1 MPYEKGGRADKNGN
15 RFEIRWVVYQLL
27 QVLEEKIEYIILE
40 AIGEDERGID
50 VWVGNK
56 DGTKEG
62 QQCKGRNG
70 SKEYWDY
77 GSVNAKG
84 IFDNW
89 KYHLDRDRL
98 NKVSLVSPLAFTYL
112 EDLIERAKTTAN
124 NPNNFYRGQILTS
137 SKEFIKFFNNFCLAM
152 LLNKEEKVDLIKCIS
167 YLNRITYRQTPDD
180 NLKEIILDKIRYLL
194 IGNEEEIYDLLISL
208 VVEGDIL
215 GEEIRYSTVYT
226 FLESKKIQLRNL
238 TSDKRLLPRIYELNM
253 EYEKGFS
260 KIDGTLIIRN
270 EFSLC
275 RRVIDTGESIIIHG
289 RAGRGKSGCTVDI
302 INYCQE
308 KTIPYLAIKLDK
320 RIPKGT
326 AENWGKEI
334 GLPAS
339 IAHCVHSVSKN
350 KHAVI
355 ILDQLDALRWTQ
367 AHSRDSLIVCEQII
381 EQVRKLNSERK
392 CNISIVFI
400 CRTYDLEND
409 NNISLLFRESEARV
423 NSFKW
428 NKIQINDLS
437 EEIVRPIVGER
448 YNQITS
454 KLKEVLKIPSNL
466 YIWKQLDPKKKY
478 AECSSA
484 SNLVSEWWN
493 QISEKCSISGL
504 DEIELNKIK
513 SEIVSWLEKNGRIY
527 FPLNALNISKS
538 YIDFL
543 ASNSFFVIQ
552 GNKVSFAHQ
561 SILDCFLADEL
572 VKRYFDGENII
583 GLIGPKDKQVPS
595 KRYQIQMF
603 LEMLLEYDSR
613 DFLKVGQNI
622 FETDEIRYVI
632 KFVFLEILNQI
643 EILDEEI
650 QRFILEKCEDE
661 IYEKHFTRS
670 VFMTKPQ
677 YVRLLRKEGILD
689 KWFKDSERKEIV
701 FNLLESISP
710 EYSSEDVLFLKKN
723 AFKSEEDDNRF
734 VRCFPYDLNEDTD
747 ELFELRM
754 TFYEKYPEKAESYI
768 NIKNMMK
775 NTAMRAIRILGFF
788 LKNKLNKHGK
798 SIYRY
803 EEEFFDSVSEII
815 VSNGMEII
823 NLLVPY
829 IPTQKDVMLTI
840 NDWSGHYVYNNGL
853 ERTCIQIVK
862 KANANIISSEP
873 SIFWEYYQ
881 KFMGQGFYLFNEILL
896 DGFTH
901 LPESYSDLVIEYLI
915 QDFDNNIFVLT
926 DGSGNELSLAKNV
939 LVKHARY
946 CSQDTFSKLE
956 NEILKYLPS
965 DAKERYKRRIEYNK
979 ADNGVRVYWNFC
991 GDLQKELLE
1000 ILPTKRTKPQTAN
1013 MINVLNRKFPNVTR
1027 YYRQDGILS
1036 GKVSDPI
1043 SGKKLSDK
1051 QWLEILKNKKI
1062 KNRDHLSWND
1072 DFIDNSIRGF
1082 SDSFR
1087 KAVSENPIRLIEL
1100 VIQYKDEIF
1109 SEYIDA
1115 LFGSVA
1121 YSEQIEE
1128 VPTELLEKMILTFPY
1143 DYTSDRASYIC
1154 NIIDKKSGN
1163 SWSSSIIEILID
1175 IAINHR
1181 NPEIGQVNI
1190 SNYEDKE
1197 LKSFNMLQSN
1207 SINCVRGSAAQAIG
1221 RLLWNHE
1228 SLFGSFKRAIESLV
1242 SDQNPA
1248 VKLAALYALWPSYNI
1263 DREWA
1268 TAQILGLYE
1277 QDCKFAGFSGTN
1289 DMLFYLYP
1297 KYRERVLS
1305 VIMSCYESEDEDIIR
1320 RGSYCLCE
1328 MYIRN
1333 NEFENI
1339 LDNIDAMSEEQ
1350 AKFILE
1356 MANLYFNKDGFNNI
1370 AKEII
1375 LEFKNSEL
1383 DLEVPVSSLFYN
1395 NRIDL
1400 NRDKEFLLEIMDSD
1414 MSRRTVHGFVHYL
1427 EKESKSIIDYKDIVI
1442 SMSYQIIENRNID
1455 NNNLRIYDEISKLII
1470 SLYDET
1476 SGSSLNEMKKIA
1488 EEGLN
1493 LWDLMFENHV
1503 GSIRSLSRKIMER

>member
-15 RFEIRWVVYQLL
+15 RFEIRWVIYQLL
-27 QVLEEKIEYIILE
+27 QVLEEKIEYVILE
-40 AIGEDERGID
+40 ALGDDENGVDI
-50 VWVGNK
+50 WVGKKN
-56 DGTKEG
+56 GIREG

-77 GSVNAKG
+77 ASIHAKG

-89 KYHLDRDRL
+89 KYHLDRDEA
-98 NKVSLVSPLAFTYL
+98 NTVSLVSPLAFTSL
-112 EDLIERAKTTAN
+112 EDLIERAKSSGKD
-124 NPNNFYRGQILTS
+124 PHNFYSGQILTS
-137 SKEFIKFFNNFCLAM
+137 SKKFVTFFGNFCNAM
-152 LLNKEEKVDLIKCIS
+152 SIDKNIDSELVKCIS
-167 YLNRITYRQTPDD
+167 YLNRIFYRQIPDVS
-180 NLKEIILDKIRYLL
+180 LKETILDKIRYLL
-194 IGNEEEIYDLLISL
+194 IGNEDEIYNLFISWI
-208 VVEGDIL
+208 VEGDIL
-215 GEEIRYSTVYT
+215 GEEISYSTIYA

-238 TSDKRLLPRIYELNM
+238 TLDKRILPRINELNM

-260 KIDGTLIIRN
+260 KIDDTLIKRD

-275 RRVIDTGESIIIHG
+275 RRVVDEGESIIIHG

-308 KTIPYLAIKLDK
+308 KEIPYLAIKLDK
-320 RIPKGT
+320 RIPKST

-339 IAHCVHSVSKN
+339 IAHCIHSISKN
-350 KHAVI
+350 KHAVVV
-355 ILDQLDALRWTQ
+355 LDQLDALRWTQ
-367 AHSRDSLIVCEQII
+367 AHSRESLIVCEQII
-381 EQVRKLNSERK
+381 EQVMKLNTERK
-392 CNISIVFI
+392 HNISIVFV
-400 CRTYDLEND
+400 CRTYDLDND
-409 NNISLLFRESEARV
+409 NNIKLLFKESDARV
-423 NSFKW
+423 NLIKW

-437 EEIVRPIVGER
+437 EEIVRPIIGER
-448 YNQITS
+448 YSQITN

-466 YIWKQLDPKKKY
+466 YIWKQLDPQKNY
-478 AECSSA
+478 VECSST

-493 QISEKCSISGL
+493 QLTEKCSMSGL
-504 DEIELNKIK
+504 DEIELNSIK
-513 SEIVSWLEKNGRIY
+513 SEVVSWLEKNGRIY

-538 YIDFL
+538 YVDFL
-543 ASNSFFVIQ
+543 ASNSFFVIH

-572 VKRYFDGENII
+572 VKRYFQGESVID
-583 GLIGPKDKQVPS
+583 LIGSKDKQTPS
-595 KRYQIQMF
+595 KRYQTQMF
-603 LEMLLEYDSR
+603 LEILLEYDSC
-613 DFLKVGQNI
+613 DFLEVGQVI
-622 FETDEIRYVI
+622 FESDQIRYFV

-643 EILDEEI
+643 EILDEDI

-677 YVRLLRKEGILD
+677 YVSLLRKEGILD

-710 EYSSEDVLFLKKN
+710 EYNSEDVLFIKKN

-734 VRCFPYDLNEDTD
+734 IRCFPYDLNEGTD

-754 TFYEKYPEKAESYI
+754 IFYEKYPKKAESYI

-775 NTAMRAIRILGFF
+775 NTEMRAIRILEFF

-803 EEEFFDSVSEII
+803 EEEFFDSMSEII
-815 VSNGMEII
+815 VSSGMEII

-829 IPTQKDVMLTI
+829 IPAQKDWMLTF
-840 NDWSGHYVYNNGL
+840 NDWSGRYEHNKGL

-873 SIFWEYYQ
+873 SIFWEYYR

-926 DGSGNELSLAKNV
+926 DGSENELSLTKRV
-939 LVKHARY
+939 LVKHAEH
-946 CSQDTFSKLE
+946 CSQDTFRKLE
-956 NEILKYLPS
+956 NKILKYLPS
-965 DAKERYKRRIEYNK
+965 DAKECYKRRIEYNK
-979 ADNGVRVYWNFC
+979 EENGMRVYWNFC

-1000 ILPTKRTKPQTAN
+1000 ILPTNRITSQTAD
-1013 MINVLNRKFPNVTR
+1013 MINVLNRKFPNGTR
-1027 YYRQDGILS
+1027 YYRQDGIHS
-1036 GKVSDPI
+1036 GIVSSPI
-1043 SGKKLSDK
+1043 SGKKLSEK
-1051 QWLEILKNKKI
+1051 QWLEILQNKKI
-1062 KNRDHLSWND
+1062 KNRDHLSWDD
-1072 DFIDNSIRGF
+1072 DFVDNSIRGF

-1087 KAVSENPIRLIEL
+1087 GAVSDNPKRLLEL
-1100 VIQYKDEIF
+1100 VIQHKKGIF
-1109 SEYIDA
+1109 VEYIDA
-1115 LFGSVA
+1115 LFSGIA
-1121 YSEQIEE
+1121 NSEHIEE
-1128 VPTELLEKMILTFPY
+1128 VPTELLEKMILTFSY
-1143 DYTSDRASYIC
+1143 DYTSYRANNIC
-1154 NIIDKKSGN
+1154 DIIRKKSN
-1163 SWSSSIIEILID
+1163 DVWSSSIIDILVD

-1181 NPEIGQVNI
+1181 NPEIGQINVT
-1190 SNYEDKE
+1190 NYEDKE
-1197 LKSFNMLQSN
+1197 MKSFHMLQSN

-1221 RLLWNHE
+1221 RLLWDHK

-1268 TAQILGLYE
+1268 TAQILDLYE
-1277 QDCKFAGFSGTN
+1277 QDCKFAGFSGTK
-1289 DMLFYLYP
+1289 DMLFYLYD

-1305 VIMSCYESEDEDIIR
+1305 VIMCCYESEDKDIIR
-1320 RGSYCLCE
+1320 MGSYCLCE

-1333 NEFENI
+1333 NEFGDI

-1350 AKFILE
+1350 SKCILE

-1370 AKEII
+1370 VKEII
-1375 LEFKNSEL
+1375 LKFKNSEL

-1414 MSRRTVHGFVHYL
+1414 MSRRAVHGFVHYL
-1427 EKESKSIIDYKDIVI
+1427 EKESISIIDYKDIII
-1442 SMSYQIIENRNID
+1442 SMSYQIIKKRNID
-1455 NNNLRIYDEISKLII
+1455 SNIWGIDDEISKLII

-1476 SGSSLNEMKKIA
+1476 SGSSLNGMKKIA
-1488 EEGLN
+1488 EECLN

-1503 GSIRSLSRKIMER
+1503 GSIRSLSQKIMER